1 MDQAGQIEQ
10 LHRAKQPLTR
20 LAGPYGHPLHPA
32 VVPIPIGA
40 WVLSV
45 VFDVASRVS
54 GDQGTWGKAAELA
67 IGVGILGAL
76 AAALLG
82 LLDLAAVPT
91 GTLVFRL
98 GLAHAGLNL
107 TATALFTVGF
117 LVRAHQLAGPG
128 GVPLPLVGLSVLALL
143 LLGGG
148 GVVGGELAYRY
159 GVRVADE
166 ATQTEGY
173 RDKET

>member
-1 MDQAGQIEQ
+1 MDQLDQ
-10 LHRAKQPLTR
+10 LQQAKRPLTR

-32 VVPIPIGA
+32 VVPVPIGA
-40 WVLSV
+40 WVLSL
-45 VFDVASRVS
+45 VFDLASRFA
-54 GDQGTWGKAAELA
+54 GDGGTWARAAAWA
-67 IGVGILGAL
+67 IAVGILGAV

-82 LLDLAAVPT
+82 LLDLSAVPT

-107 TATALFTVGF
+107 AATALFTAGF
-117 LVRAHQLAGPG
+117 LLRRGHLAEPG

-148 GVVGGELAYRY
+148 GFLGGELAYRY

-166 ATQTEGY
+166 ATQATGY
-173 RDKET
+173 HHREA